1 MGTEPV
7 TRKSKVQVAAIDLQP
22 YAGRWV
28 ALINGHIAGVGHTAQ
43 EARTAAKLSRP
54 KEEPQVRFVPQD
66 QPPHGPANR
75 KRTTLNRKP

>member
-1 MGTEPV
+1 MGKEPGA
-7 TRKSKVQVAAIDLQP
+7 RKSNAPAAIDLQP

-28 ALINGHIAGVGHTAQ
+28 ALINGRIAGVGHTAQ

-66 QPPHGPANR
+66 QARR
-75 KRTTLNRKP
+75 KHTTQNRKPQE

>member
-1 MGTEPV
+1 MGKEPGA
-7 TRKSKVQVAAIDLQP
+7 RKSKVQAGAIDLQP

-28 ALINGHIAGVGHTAQ
+28 ALINGRIAGVGYTAQ

-66 QPPHGPANR
+66 QARR
-75 KRTTLNRKP
+75 KRAAQNRRPLE